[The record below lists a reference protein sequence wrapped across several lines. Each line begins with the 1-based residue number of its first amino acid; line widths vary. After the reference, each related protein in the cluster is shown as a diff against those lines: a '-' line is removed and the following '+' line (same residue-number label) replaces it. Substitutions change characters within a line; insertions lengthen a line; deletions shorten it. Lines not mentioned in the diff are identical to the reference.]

1 LVWSCLPV
9 NCHHIIALT
18 GHRHVSK
25 TPSLGQFLL
34 GNLEDIKRL
43 EGGVVAPDHEAVE
56 DHLMVVEDGA
66 QPVGLRGLMNQSFG
80 RRAQTRRQRW
90 ERTLVWA
97 EIMRFYYPE
106 EDHEA

>member
-1 LVWSCLPV
+1 
-9 NCHHIIALT
+9 
-18 GHRHVSK
+18 
-25 TPSLGQFLL
+25 
-34 GNLEDIKRL
+34 
-43 EGGVVAPDHEAVE
+43 
-56 DHLMVVEDGA
+56 MVVEDGA

-90 ERTLVWA
+90 ERTLVRA